1 MGKTEKKR
9 KDRVD
14 TEQKGRKR
22 KDRNRLEVGRKEKD
36 EMGKTDKK
44 EDECLLGSTHPSQV
58 GQKCYGIIFPKKDS
72 PGGQS
77 IQLGK
82 SAFL

>member
-1 MGKTEKKR
+1 MKKAEQEGEGR
-9 KDRVD
+9 HRV
-14 TEQKGRKR
+14 EGQKKKGQKQTG
-22 KDRNRLEVGRKEKD
+22 GRKEKD
-36 EMGKTDKK
+36 GMGKTDKK